1 LAFCLTLS
9 LFLAQAKSKGKG
21 KDPDAIGCR
30 DVGKGLNF
38 YSLEKETAL
47 GKQMAQEVER
57 DAKIVYDPV
66 IAEYVSRLGQNLA
79 RSSDA
84 KVPFTIKI
92 LDTSEV
98 NAFALPGG
106 FLFVNSGLIA
116 IAGNEAELAGVMAHE
131 IAHVA
136 ARHSTRQASRSDLA
150 HSATL
155 PLIFAGGWT
164 GFAVYQA
171 ASAAIPIAFLK
182 FSRGFEAEADML
194 GLQYMYKA
202 GYDPTAFVDFF
213 EKIETLEK
221 KTPGTLAKVF
231 STHPMTEDRIRAA
244 QESIQSLEPRPAYV
258 LNTSEFLDIR
268 ARLVTLEH
276 ERALDAGQYGRPT
289 LRPASAGETTD
300 SDSGGKA
307 TAADTGDRPPLKRR
321 N

>member
-1 LAFCLTLS
+1 MAQRPCRSIGRLTLAFCLTLS
-9 LFLAQAKSKGKG
+9 LFLAQAKNKGKG

-47 GKQMAQEVER
+47 GKQMTQEVER

-131 IAHVA
+131 KRRVTVR
-136 ARHSTRQASRSDLA
+136 ARLPG
-150 HSATL
+150 ATL
-155 PLIFAGGWT
+155 P
-164 GFAVYQA
+164 
-171 ASAAIPIAFLK
+171 
-182 FSRGFEAEADML
+182 
-194 GLQYMYKA
+194 
-202 GYDPTAFVDFF
+202 
-213 EKIETLEK
+213 TLRRF
-221 KTPGTLAKVF
+221 P
-231 STHPMTEDRIRAA
+231 S
-244 QESIQSLEPRPAYV
+244 SSLEVGLDLPSIRRLAPPFRSLSSSFPVGSRRKPTCWVSSTCIRQGTILPR
-258 LNTSEFLDIR
+258 LSTSSR
-268 ARLVTLEH
+268 RSRH
-276 ERALDAGQYGRPT
+276 WR
-289 LRPASAGETTD
+289 
-300 SDSGGKA
+300 
-307 TAADTGDRPPLKRR
+307 KRR
-321 N
+321 RGRSPRCSQRIP